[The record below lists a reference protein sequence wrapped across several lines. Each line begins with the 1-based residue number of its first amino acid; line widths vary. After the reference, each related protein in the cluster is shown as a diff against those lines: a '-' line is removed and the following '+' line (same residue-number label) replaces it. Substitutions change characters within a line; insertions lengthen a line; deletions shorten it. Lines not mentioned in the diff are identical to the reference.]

1 MLPRLTLPRPVPR
14 PAPARLRV
22 LPVAVAALAALL
34 VLAAPGPVAVAQ
46 KRTPAATEQDLA
58 RVRERI
64 KEVAAAFAQ
73 DLEARDKAAVALR
86 AAERGVSTARSRLAD
101 VRRRLEEAERRRD
114 GLGAERRRAE
124 AELASQ
130 RAALAGQLRA
140 AYATGRA
147 EQARL
152 LLHTDDPSA
161 LPRLLGWYGYFG
173 RARAAKIQEIR
184 TGLERLETLD
194 DALAAQQAKLRGLA
208 QERETEVKGLEDAR
222 QARDKVLAEARAQ
235 VATRDAEL
243 KRLRRQEARVARL
256 LERLQRA
263 VADKPFVP
271 APGGQAFARLRDQ
284 LPWPV
289 NGTVIARFGQP
300 RAAGLKWSGLLIAA
314 PEGTPVRAPHA
325 GRVLYADWLQGL
337 GNLLIL
343 DHGGGWLS
351 LYAHNSALFK
361 AAGDRV
367 DAGDVIAN
375 VGDTGGEGRPALYFE
390 IRQGNG
396 RSSRAVDPRDFLR

>member
-1 MLPRLTLPRPVPR
+1 MLP
-14 PAPARLRV
+14 
-22 LPVAVAALAALL
+22 ALAAVL
-34 VLAAPGPVAVAQ
+34 VLAAQGPVAVAQ
-46 KRTPAATEQDLA
+46 KRTSAATEQDLT

-73 DLEARDKAAVALR
+73 DLEARDQAAVALR
-86 AAERGVSTARSRLAD
+86 AAERGVSTARSRLLD
-101 VRRRLEEAERRRD
+101 VRRRLQEAERRRD

-124 AELASQ
+124 TQLADQ

-194 DALAAQQAKLRGLA
+194 EALSAQQAKLRGLV
-208 QERETEVKGLEDAR
+208 QERESEVQGLEDAR
-222 QARDKVLAEARAQ
+222 QARNRVLAEARAQ

-271 APGGQAFARLRDQ
+271 APGGQAFTRLRDQ

-289 NGTVIARFGQP
+289 NGTVIARYGHP

-367 DAGDVIAN
+367 DAGDVIAH

>member
-1 MLPRLTLPRPVPR
+1 MLSRPTLPRPASR
-14 PAPARLRV
+14 PSRGLR
-22 LPVAVAALAALL
+22 PVVAALAALL
-34 VLAAPGPVAVAQ
+34 VLAAPGPAAVAQ
-46 KRTPAATEQDLA
+46 KRTSAATEQDLA

-86 AAERGVSTARSRLAD
+86 AAERGVSTARGRLLD

-208 QERETEVKGLEDAR
+208 QEREGEVKGLEDAR
-222 QARDKVLAEARAQ
+222 QARDRVLAEARAQ

-243 KRLRRQEARVARL
+243 KRLRRKEARVARL

-289 NGTVIARFGQP
+289 NGTVIGRYGQQ

-367 DAGDVIAN
+367 DAGDVIAH
-375 VGDTGGEGRPALYFE
+375 VGDTGGEGRSALYFE